1 MKYEYDYE
9 SIFNEE
15 QVAALEMGLTEQF
28 KVEEV
33 IKEKM
38 NKRGEDGWEAMMP
51 IQLPSMWFRREKTD
65 V

>member
-1 MKYEYDYE
+1 MIYEYDYE
-9 SIFNEE
+9 HIFNPE
-15 QVAALEMGLTEQF
+15 QLEAIQMGLAEEI
-28 KVEEV
+28 KVEEI

-38 NKRGEDGWEAMMP
+38 NKRAADGWEAMMP